1 MSDQAAVDAAFR
13 ERVVGPYASVLT
25 SLADVRAKLDTAA
38 GEPEGWL
45 GDAARKVVE
54 TAAEAAYATTGRQK
68 VLERID
74 RMAPDHLRTWLQRL
88 VSGNM
93 RVGAAI
99 LAEKGDD

>member
-1 MSDQAAVDAAFR
+1 MSDQTAVDKAFR
-13 ERVVGPYASVLT
+13 ERVVEPYASVLS
-25 SLADVRAKLDTAA
+25 SLADVRAKLDAAA

-54 TAAEAAYATTGRQK
+54 TAAEAAYATTGRKK
-68 VLERID
+68 VLERINQMEPN
-74 RMAPDHLRTWLQRL
+74 RLRTWLQRL
-88 VSGNM
+88 VSENT